1 MVRRAV
7 SALLVGCVVAV
18 CAAPVA
24 AAPPVNVFTTPN
36 VNADGTVI
44 HELPAPVRQLTLQ
57 LPGMSH
63 HFTPPTDKHGN
74 EMPDREFNEQN
85 WGLGIQ
91 FERPLTGDWSLWVSK
106 VSFGVM
112 KDSLNAMGAY
122 GGYTLQKRVMDEP
135 SVSVDLGGGG
145 FLFYRTLQ
153 FDGPH
158 LLVPALLPVL
168 SAEYKPMRLGV
179 NVVAA
184 PKCKVSGGTM
194 PGVIYVQF
202 TKAF

>member
-1 MVRRAV
+1 MVRAV
-7 SALLVGCVVAV
+7 ALVVGVVVALHALPAV
-18 CAAPVA
+18 AAP
-24 AAPPVNVFTTPN
+24 PPVNVFSAAN
-36 VNADGTVI
+36 VNADDTVVN
-44 HELPAPVRQLTLQ
+44 ELPGPLRQLTIQ

-63 HFTPPTDKHGN
+63 HFTPPTDRHGH
-74 EMPDREFNEQN
+74 EMPGRKFNEQN
-85 WGLGIQ
+85 WGIGIQ
-91 FERPLTGDWSLWVSK
+91 LERALSDDWAQWVTKASL
-106 VSFGVM
+106 GVM

-122 GGYTLQKRVMDEP
+122 GGYTLQKRVIDDGAM
-135 SVSVDLGGGG
+135 SVDLGGGG
-145 FLFYRTLQ
+145 FVFYRTLQ

-168 SAEYKPMRLGV
+168 SAEHKGLRLGI

-184 PKCKVSGGTM
+184 PRCRVSGGTM